1 MLLLLAFVV
10 LILLLLNWIRIRVW
24 ADRSR
29 HPYVPMQLV
38 AMLALLVFI
47 GRSGEELQGPGAP
60 ILVAFVTDVSLSMGT
75 IPAPGTDAEIAT
87 RLERAQQ
94 VLLPVL
100 ANLAAAARPVLVS
113 VTAFTSKS
121 ETILAWD
128 DDLSLAREIIEFVL
142 TTGLLTEA
150 GSDLGVALNGVVPH
164 FESLPETYR
173 RSGHPKFVVIVS
185 DGEQTSSRATS
196 DVALA
201 KLREL
206 GVQIVTLH
214 VGASDVAEGLPVYDE
229 SNNFVGFE
237 EIGGQ
242 LFSVPNPEIMRSIA
256 GTDSTNGLF
265 VSAEDDNAAAAIT
278 NFIGL
283 KNRGPANIALR
294 LWAILLLWASL
305 MYALLR
311 WF

>member
-1 MLLLLAFVV
+1 MLAFLALLVFVV
-10 LILLLLNWIRIRVW
+10 LVLYWIRIRVW
-24 ADRSR
+24 ADTAR
-29 HPYVPMQLV
+29 HPHVPLQLV
-38 AMLALLVFI
+38 AMLVLLVFI
-47 GRSGEELQGPGAP
+47 GRGGEQMQGSSPP
-60 ILVAFVTDVSLSMGT
+60 ILVAFATDVSLSMGAV
-75 IPAPGTDAEIAT
+75 PDPSANDDVAT

-100 ANLAAAARPVLVS
+100 ANLSAAARPVLVS

-164 FESLPETYR
+164 FESLPEKYQG
-173 RSGHPKFVVIVS
+173 SEHPKFLVIVS

-201 KLREL
+201 KLREF

-214 VGASDVAEGLPVYDE
+214 VGAADVAEGLAVYDE
-229 SNNFVGFE
+229 NNTFIGFE
-237 EIGGQ
+237 EVGGKF
-242 LFSVPNPEIMRSIA
+242 FSVPDPEVMRSIA
-256 GTDSTNGLF
+256 GPDTANGLF
-265 VSAEDDNAAAAIT
+265 LRANNGNATAVIT
-278 NFIGL
+278 DYIGI
-283 KNRGPANIALR
+283 KNRGTPNTSLR
-294 LWAILLLWASL
+294 LWAILLLSASL
-305 MYALLR
+305 LYALLK

>member
-1 MLLLLAFVV
+1 MLVLLAMLV
-10 LILLLLNWIRIRVW
+10 LILLVLYWVRIRVW
-24 ADRSR
+24 ADTTRD
-29 HPYVPMQLV
+29 PYMPIQLL
-38 AMLALLVFI
+38 AMLVLLVFI
-47 GRSGEELQGPGAP
+47 GRSGDETQGPGAP
-60 ILVAFVTDVSLSMGT
+60 VLVAFATDVSLSMGA
-75 IPAPGTDAEIAT
+75 IPDPDTNDDVAT
-87 RLERAQQ
+87 RLARAQR

-100 ANLAAAARPVLVS
+100 ANLSAAARPVLVS

-142 TTGLLTEA
+142 STGLLTEA

-164 FESLPETYR
+164 FESLPETFK
-173 RSGHPKFVVIVS
+173 RSEHPKFLLIIS
-185 DGEQTSSRATS
+185 DGEQTASRATS

-206 GVQIVTLH
+206 GVQIITLH

-229 SNNFVGFE
+229 NNIFVGFE

-242 LFSVPNPEIMRSIA
+242 IFSVPDAEIMRSIA
-256 GTDSTNGLF
+256 GADAASGLF
-265 VSAEDDNAAAAIT
+265 VSADDRNATATIT
-278 NFIGL
+278 DYIGL
-283 KNRGPANIALR
+283 KNRGPANTSLR
-294 LWAILLLWASL
+294 LWAILLLCVSL
-305 MYALLR
+305 LYALLR